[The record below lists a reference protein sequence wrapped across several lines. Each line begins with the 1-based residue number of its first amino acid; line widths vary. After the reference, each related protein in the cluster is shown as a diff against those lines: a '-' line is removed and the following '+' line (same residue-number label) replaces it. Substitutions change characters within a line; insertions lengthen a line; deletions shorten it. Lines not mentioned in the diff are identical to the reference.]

1 MTMKELLAVGAT
13 LLIIVA
19 YTPYVKDT
27 IAGKTR
33 PHLYSWLISGLIT
46 FIVFGVQ
53 LNNGAGWGALPTF
66 AAATAGL
73 VVFLLSLNGKRA
85 PITKS
90 DSFFFAMALIATALW
105 LIAHQPL
112 TSVVIISLIEIL
124 AFAPTYR
131 KSWQRPD
138 QETLSAYLVNTLRFT
153 LATISLQNYSLV
165 TVLYPLT
172 EALADGLFSLF
183 LILRRRS
190 LKILS

>member
-1 MTMKELLAVGAT
+1 MKELLAVGAT